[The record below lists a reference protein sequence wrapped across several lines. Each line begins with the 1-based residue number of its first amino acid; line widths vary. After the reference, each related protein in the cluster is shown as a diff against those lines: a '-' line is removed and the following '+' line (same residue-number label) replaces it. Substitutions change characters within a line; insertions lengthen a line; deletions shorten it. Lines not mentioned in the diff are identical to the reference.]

1 MRPFLSGET
10 AERCTV
16 STAPEGA
23 LALINALVP
32 EQGTSG
38 GDVAADARQALEWR
52 NPGHFCCRPVY

>member
-16 STAPEGA
+16 STVPEGA
-23 LALINALVP
+23 LALNALAL
-32 EQGTSG
+32 EQGASG
-38 GDVAADARQALEWR
+38 GDVAADARQALEWW

>member
-23 LALINALVP
+23 LALNALAL

-38 GDVAADARQALEWR
+38 SDVAADARQALEWW

>member
-23 LALINALVP
+23 LALNALVP

-38 GDVAADARQALEWR
+38 GDVAADARQALEWW
-52 NPGHFCCRPVY
+52 NPGHFCCSPVY

>member
-23 LALINALVP
+23 LALNALAL
-32 EQGTSG
+32 EQGASG
-38 GDVAADARQALEWR
+38 GDVAADARQALEWW
-52 NPGHFCCRPVY
+52 NPGHFCCPPVY